1 MTTSALK
8 VYNSSQH
15 HGDNGGDNDV
25 ADAVEE
31 VVERQPWVETVTRL
45 GWLAKGAV
53 YALMGLT
60 AYTIGRHRPTSDDA
74 SPEGALA
81 QVVTNP
87 GGLILLSVLAIGL
100 ILYSAWRVL
109 TVLLISG
116 HGPREWAERVGYSF
130 SAAFYALLA
139 FTAIAAVA
147 HGDTPQDSNAIED
160 SRARCSTPGWDAG
173 PCSPEDWWRWGSAAT
188 SSSRRGSGAR
198 SAKTSIS
205 MTRASS
211 NGGRSSSPAHRLDRS
226 RADHVRAGM
235 VHRRRG
241 VDRRSQRG
249 AGLRPVVQGVGRYRR
264 RSDRRDRRWH
274 RARRVRRVLHPQR
287 PPPRAGA
294 VT

>member
-25 ADAVEE
+25 ADAVEQ

-100 ILYSAWRVL
+100 ILYSTWRVL

-139 FTAIAAVA
+139 FTAIVAVA
-147 HGDTPQDSNAIED
+147 HGDTPQDSNAIEKLSRSMLD
-160 SRARCSTPGWDAG
+160 SELGRWTLFAGGLVALGIGGYFVVEKGFRRSFCKDLDLHDAG
-173 PCSPEDWWRWGSAAT
+173 RLERRAVETTGVIGWIGRGLITCALGWFIVVAAWT
-188 SSSRRGSGAR
+188 V
-198 SAKTSIS
+198 
-205 MTRASS
+205 
-211 NGGRSSSPAHRLDRS
+211 DRS
-226 RADHVRAGM
+226 EARGFDRSFRELADT
-235 VHRRRG
+235 
-241 VDRRSQRG
+241 D
-249 AGLRPVVQGVGRYRR
+249 
-264 RSDRRDRRWH
+264 
-274 RARRVRRVLHPQR
+274 
-287 PPPRAGA
+287 AGA
-294 VT
+294 IAVTAGGIALVVYGVFCILSVRHLELEQ